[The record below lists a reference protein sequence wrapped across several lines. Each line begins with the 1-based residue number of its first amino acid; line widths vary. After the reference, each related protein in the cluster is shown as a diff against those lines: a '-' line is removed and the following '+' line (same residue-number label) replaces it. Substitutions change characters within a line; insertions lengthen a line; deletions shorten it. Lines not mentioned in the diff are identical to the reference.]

1 MLNHNYYNKKNIKYF
16 FNKIKNNK
24 GKIKI
29 DSREIKSGDIF
40 ITLKGKK
47 NNGENYIEEALRK
60 KARYVITEKFFFKYN
75 KKIIQVDNCIK
86 TLEFLA
92 KNKRSCYDGKI
103 IGITGSVGKT
113 TTKEQLKHFLQ
124 PFVKTDSSIKSYNN
138 NLGVNLSLANLNLNS
153 EIMIIEIGTN
163 NFGEVKRLTKIVKPN
178 IAIITNIGPTHLK
191 YFKNI
196 NNILKEKSH
205 IFDKS
210 INSELESI
218 IIPGEG
224 KISESLYKIAK
235 KNLNTKLYTFGQ
247 TNKSNVYPN
256 KITKLNNDTF
266 LVHAMIFNKIKK
278 FKISATGYHQIM
290 NIFICILVFY
300 IKNINFR
307 LFSSNA
313 LSLPKLSGRGKVYK
327 ITMNRNKFKLID
339 ETYNASPMSMEST
352 IEYFSEY
359 NTNNKILILG
369 DMLELGIKSNFYHR
383 EIAKKLKL
391 TIFKQV
397 ILCGK
402 LIKSLYEVIK
412 NNENVYYFSN
422 KKRMSN
428 HFQKYINNNDVV
440 LAKCSNST
448 IVNNF
453 IKDLK
458 ENKKGK

>member
-1 MLNHNYYNKKNIKYF
+1 
-16 FNKIKNNK
+16 
-24 GKIKI
+24 
-29 DSREIKSGDIF
+29 
-40 ITLKGKK
+40 
-47 NNGENYIEEALRK
+47 
-60 KARYVITEKFFFKYN
+60 
-75 KKIIQVDNCIK
+75 
-86 TLEFLA
+86 
-92 KNKRSCYDGKI
+92 
-103 IGITGSVGKT
+103 
-113 TTKEQLKHFLQ
+113 
-124 PFVKTDSSIKSYNN
+124 
-138 NLGVNLSLANLNLNS
+138 
-153 EIMIIEIGTN
+153 
-163 NFGEVKRLTKIVKPN
+163 
-178 IAIITNIGPTHLK
+178 
-191 YFKNI
+191 
-196 NNILKEKSH
+196 
-205 IFDKS
+205 
-210 INSELESI
+210 
-218 IIPGEG
+218 
-224 KISESLYKIAK
+224 
-235 KNLNTKLYTFGQ
+235 
-247 TNKSNVYPN
+247 
-256 KITKLNNDTF
+256 
-266 LVHAMIFNKIKK
+266 
-278 FKISATGYHQIM
+278 
-290 NIFICILVFY
+290 
-300 IKNINFR
+300 
-307 LFSSNA
+307 
-313 LSLPKLSGRGKVYK
+313 
-327 ITMNRNKFKLID
+327 MNRNKFKLID